1 MSTVPDDS
9 DARPEATPPAAETE
23 AAEDATPEDSF
34 ERTLAGLY
42 PRLEFT
48 AEEKDF
54 LRKSGL
60 I

>member
-9 DARPEATPPAAETE
+9 GARPKATPHAAETE
-23 AAEDATPEDSF
+23 AAEVATPEDSF
-34 ERTLAGLY
+34 ERTLASLY